1 MYNLGFNFFMKYI
14 LTTISFLIFLI
25 SASQAVVIKD
35 IKISNNKR
43 ITEETIITYG
53 NIQLNKDY
61 NQKELNKIIKDLYDT
76 NFFKRIS
83 IKIDGETL
91 ILNVEENK
99 IIQSVRIEG
108 VKSKKIKEAI
118 LKNLFSKD
126 KSPFLIEKVK
136 IDVNR
141 IKTSLNNI
149 GYYLSDVKSKILE
162 NSNDTVELIF
172 EVNLGD
178 KSKIKKI
185 EFIGNKKIKDRTLR
199 SIIVSEEAKFW
210 KFISNNKFVNQDI
223 INRDKRLLRNFYL
236 SKGFYDVDVQSATV
250 KFLDDKSFKLTYKID
265 AGEIYTVNDTKLVL
279 PIDYD
284 EKNFVEVKNELN
296 KLKNKIYSL
305 NKISKVVEEIDKVT
319 LSREYDFINAG
330 YEETIIENNKI
341 DIVFTVTES
350 EKFYVERINIFGN
363 NITHESVIRNSLEI
377 DEGDPFNELLSSK
390 SINNIK
396 ATNLFKSV
404 KSSITEGQD
413 LNTKII
419 DITVEEKPTGEIMIG
434 AGAGSE
440 GGTLGF
446 SVTENNFLG
455 KGIKLSSSL
464 DLTEDSIRGLF
475 SVTNPNF
482 NYTGKSLSTSV
493 ESTNVDKLTDSG
505 YKSTK
510 TGFTFGTGFE
520 QFQNVYFTPR
530 LSNFYEDI
538 STKDTAS
545 ANLKKQSG
553 SYLESKFSY
562 GLDYDMRNQRFQT
575 TDGFRSKFNQFIPI
589 ISEEYS
595 FGNTYDFKTWYKL
608 PNNMVTSLNIYG
620 RTVNTLTGDDVK
632 ITNRFW
638 LPRNKLKGFKT
649 RNMGPV
655 DANDY
660 VGGNYGAAINFD
672 TTLPMVFSNVQ
683 NIDVRYFLDT
693 ANLWGVDYSSAVD
706 QSNTIRASTG
716 VVVDW
721 FTPIGPLN
729 FSLAQDISKANDDM
743 TETFQFNL
751 GTTF

>member
-1 MYNLGFNFFMKYI
+1 MKYI
-14 LTTISFLIFLI
+14 LTTISLLIFLI
-25 SASQAVVIKD
+25 SASHAVIIKD
-35 IKISNNKR
+35 IKINNNKR
-43 ITEETIITYG
+43 ITEETIVTYG
-53 NIQLNKDY
+53 NIELNKEY
-61 NQKELNKIIKDLYDT
+61 NQKELNNIVKDLYDT
-76 NFFKRIS
+76 NFFKNIS

-91 ILNVEENK
+91 VLSVEENK
-99 IIQSVRIEG
+99 IIQNVRVEG
-108 VKSKKIKEAI
+108 VKSNKIKEAI

-141 IKTSLNNI
+141 IKTSLNTI

-162 NSNDTVELIF
+162 NSNDTVDLIF

-185 EFIGNKKIKDRTLR
+185 EFIGDKKIKDRTLR
-199 SIIVSEEAKFW
+199 SVIISEEAKFW

-250 KFLDDKSFKLTYKID
+250 KFLDNKSFKLTYKID
-265 AGEIYTVNDTKLVL
+265 AGEIFTVNDTKLVL

-284 EKNFVEVKNELN
+284 ENNFTDVKKELN
-296 KLKNKIYSL
+296 KLKNKTYSL
-305 NKISKVVEEIDKVT
+305 NKLSRVVEEIDKIT
-319 LSREYDFINAG
+319 LSREYDFINAS

-341 DIVFTVTES
+341 DIVFTVKES

-363 NITHESVIRNSLEI
+363 NITHESVIRNKLEI
-377 DEGDPFNELLSSK
+377 DEGDAFNELLSSK
-390 SINNIK
+390 SINNLK

-440 GGTLGF
+440 GGTFGF
-446 SVTENNFLG
+446 SITENNFLG
-455 KGIKLSSSL
+455 KGIQLSSNL

-482 NYTGKSLSTSV
+482 NYSGKSLSTSV

-510 TGFTFGTGFE
+510 TGFTLGTGFE
-520 QFQNVYFTPR
+520 QFQNVYFTPK

-545 ANLKKQSG
+545 TNLKKQSG

-575 TDGFRSKFNQFIPI
+575 NEGFRSKFNQSIPLV
-589 ISEEYS
+589 SEEYS
-595 FGNTYDFKTWYKL
+595 FGNIYDFKTWYKL
-608 PNNMVTSLNIYG
+608 PNNMITSFNIYG
-620 RTVNTLTGDDVK
+620 RSVNSLTGDDVK
-632 ITNRFW
+632 ITNRFF
-638 LPRNKLKGFKT
+638 LPRSKLKGFKT
-649 RNMGPV
+649 RNIGPV

-660 VGGNYGAAINFD
+660 VGGNYGAAVNFD
-672 TTLPMVFSNVQ
+672 TTLPMIFSNVQ
-683 NIDVRYFLDT
+683 NVDVRYFLDT

-729 FSLAQDISKANDDM
+729 FSLAQDISKADDDK
-743 TETFQFNL
+743 TETFQFNI

>member
-1 MYNLGFNFFMKYI
+1 MKFIFTLIVGLI
-14 LTTISFLIFLI
+14 LLVTTSH
-25 SASQAVVIKD
+25 AVVIKD
-35 IKISNNKR
+35 IKVNNNKR
-43 ITEETIITYG
+43 ITKETIITYG
-53 NIQLNKDY
+53 NIKLNKDY
-61 NQKELNKIIKDLYDT
+61 NQNELNRIIKDLYDT
-76 NFFKRIS
+76 NFFKEIS
-83 IKIDGETL
+83 LKVDGQIL
-91 ILNVEENK
+91 ILNLVENK
-99 IIQSVRIEG
+99 IIQSVRVEG
-108 VKSKKIKEAI
+108 VKSKTIKEAI

-136 IDVNR
+136 IDENR
-141 IKTSLNNI
+141 MKTSLNLI

-162 NSNDTVELIF
+162 NNNDTVDLIF
-172 EVNLGD
+172 DVNLGE
-178 KSKIKKI
+178 KSRIKKI
-185 EFIGNKKIKDRTLR
+185 EFIGDKKIKDRTLR
-199 SIIVSEEAKFW
+199 SVIISEEAKFW

-223 INRDKRLLRNFYL
+223 IERDKRLLKNFYL

-250 KFLDDKSFKLTYKID
+250 KFLDNESFKLTYKIN
-265 AGEIYTVNDTKLVL
+265 AGQEYTVNDTKLVL

-284 EKNFVEVKNELN
+284 ENNFIDVKKQLN
-296 KLKNKIYSL
+296 KLKGKKYSI
-305 NKISKVVEEIDKVT
+305 NRISKVVDEIDKVT
-319 LSREYDFINAG
+319 LSREYDFINAS
-330 YEETIIENNKI
+330 YTESILDNNKI
-341 DIVFTVTES
+341 DITFTVTES
-350 EKFYVERINIFGN
+350 EKFYVERINIYGN
-363 NITHESVIRNSLEI
+363 NITYESVIRSRLEV
-377 DEGDPFNELLSSK
+377 DEGDPYNELLSSK
-390 SINNIK
+390 SINNLK
-396 ATNLFKSV
+396 ASNLFKSV
-404 KSSITEGQD
+404 DSVISEGQSP
-413 LNTKII
+413 NNKII
-419 DITVEEKPTGEIMIG
+419 DITVEEKPTGEIMVG

-455 KGIKLSSSL
+455 KGIELSSSL

-482 NYTGKSLSTSV
+482 NYTDKSLSTSV

-520 QFQNVYFTPR
+520 QFQNVYFTPK

-538 STKDTAS
+538 STKSTAS
-545 ANLKKQSG
+545 SNLKKQSG
-553 SYLESKFSY
+553 SYIESKFSY

-575 TDGFRSKFNQFIPI
+575 TDGFRSTFNQSIPL

-595 FGNTYDFKTWYKL
+595 LGNRYDFKTWYKL
-608 PNNMVTSLNIYG
+608 PNNMVTSVNIYG
-620 RTVNTLTGDDVK
+620 RTVNSLTGDDVK

-638 LPRNKLKGFKT
+638 LPRSKLKGFKT
-649 RNMGPV
+649 RNIGPV
-655 DANDY
+655 DSNDY
-660 VGGNYGAAINFD
+660 VGGNYAAALNFD
-672 TTLPMVFSNVQ
+672 TTLPMLFPTVQ
-683 NIDVRYFLDT
+683 NVDVRYFLDT

-729 FSLAQDISKANDDM
+729 FSLAQDISKADDDM

>member
-1 MYNLGFNFFMKYI
+1 MKYI
-14 LTTISFLIFLI
+14 LTTISLLIFLI
-25 SASQAVVIKD
+25 SASHAVIIKD
-35 IKISNNKR
+35 IKINNNKR
-43 ITEETIITYG
+43 ITEETIVTYG
-53 NIQLNKDY
+53 NIELNKEY
-61 NQKELNKIIKDLYDT
+61 NQKELNNIVKDLYDT
-76 NFFKRIS
+76 NFFKNIS

-91 ILNVEENK
+91 VLSVEENK
-99 IIQSVRIEG
+99 IIQSVRVEG
-108 VKSKKIKEAI
+108 VKSNKIKEAI

-141 IKTSLNNI
+141 IKTSLNTI

-162 NSNDTVELIF
+162 NSNDTVDLIF

-185 EFIGNKKIKDRTLR
+185 EFIGDKKIKDRTLR
-199 SIIVSEEAKFW
+199 SVIISEEAKFW

-250 KFLDDKSFKLTYKID
+250 KFLDNKSFKLTYKID
-265 AGEIYTVNDTKLVL
+265 AGEIFTVNDTKLVL

-284 EKNFVEVKNELN
+284 ENNFTDVKKELN
-296 KLKNKIYSL
+296 KLKNKTYSL
-305 NKISKVVEEIDKVT
+305 NKLSRVVEEIDKVT
-319 LSREYDFINAG
+319 LSREYDFINAS

-341 DIVFTVTES
+341 DIVFTVKES

-363 NITHESVIRNSLEI
+363 NITHESVIRNKLEI
-377 DEGDPFNELLSSK
+377 DEGDAFNELLSSK
-390 SINNIK
+390 SINNLK

-440 GGTLGF
+440 GGTFGF
-446 SVTENNFLG
+446 SITENNFLG
-455 KGIKLSSSL
+455 KGIQLSSNL

-482 NYTGKSLSTSV
+482 NYSGKSLSTSV

-510 TGFTFGTGFE
+510 TGFTLGTGFE
-520 QFQNVYFTPR
+520 QFQNVYFTPK

-545 ANLKKQSG
+545 TNLKKQSG

-575 TDGFRSKFNQFIPI
+575 NEGFRSKFNQSIPLV
-589 ISEEYS
+589 SEEYS
-595 FGNTYDFKTWYKL
+595 FGNIYDFKTWYKL

-620 RTVNTLTGDDVK
+620 RSVNSLTGDDVK
-632 ITNRFW
+632 ITNRFF
-638 LPRNKLKGFKT
+638 LPRSKLKGFKT
-649 RNMGPV
+649 RNIGPV

-660 VGGNYGAAINFD
+660 VGGNYGAAVNFD
-672 TTLPMVFSNVQ
+672 TTLPMIFSNVQ
-683 NIDVRYFLDT
+683 NVDVRYFLDT

-729 FSLAQDISKANDDM
+729 FSLAQDISKADDDK
-743 TETFQFNL
+743 TETFQFNI

>member
-1 MYNLGFNFFMKYI
+1 MKYI
-14 LTTISFLIFLI
+14 LTTISLLIFLI
-25 SASQAVVIKD
+25 SASHAVIIKD
-35 IKISNNKR
+35 IKINNNKR
-43 ITEETIITYG
+43 ITEETIVTYG
-53 NIQLNKDY
+53 NIELNKEY
-61 NQKELNKIIKDLYDT
+61 NQKELNNIVKDLYDT
-76 NFFKRIS
+76 NFFKNIS

-91 ILNVEENK
+91 VLSVEENK
-99 IIQSVRIEG
+99 IIQNVRVEG
-108 VKSKKIKEAI
+108 VKSNKIKEAI

-141 IKTSLNNI
+141 IKTSLNTI

-162 NSNDTVELIF
+162 NSNDTVDLIF

-185 EFIGNKKIKDRTLR
+185 EFIGDKKIKDRTLR
-199 SIIVSEEAKFW
+199 SVIISEEAKFW

-250 KFLDDKSFKLTYKID
+250 KFLDNKSFKLTYKID
-265 AGEIYTVNDTKLVL
+265 AGEIFTVNDTKLVL

-284 EKNFVEVKNELN
+284 ENNFTDVKKELN
-296 KLKNKIYSL
+296 KLKNKTYSL
-305 NKISKVVEEIDKVT
+305 NKLSRVVEEIDKIT
-319 LSREYDFINAG
+319 LSREYDFINAS

-341 DIVFTVTES
+341 DIVFTVKES

-363 NITHESVIRNSLEI
+363 NITHESVIRNKLEI
-377 DEGDPFNELLSSK
+377 DEGDAFNELLSSK
-390 SINNIK
+390 SINNLK

-440 GGTLGF
+440 GGTFGF
-446 SVTENNFLG
+446 SITENNFLG
-455 KGIKLSSSL
+455 KGIQLSSNL

-482 NYTGKSLSTSV
+482 NYSGKSLSTSI

-510 TGFTFGTGFE
+510 TGFTLGTGFE
-520 QFQNVYFTPR
+520 QFQNVYFTPK

-545 ANLKKQSG
+545 TNLKKQSG

-575 TDGFRSKFNQFIPI
+575 NEGFRSKFNQSIPLV
-589 ISEEYS
+589 SEEYS
-595 FGNTYDFKTWYKL
+595 FGNIYDFKTWYKL
-608 PNNMVTSLNIYG
+608 PNNMITSFNIYG
-620 RTVNTLTGDDVK
+620 RSVNSLTGDDVK
-632 ITNRFW
+632 ITNRFF
-638 LPRNKLKGFKT
+638 LPRSKLKGFKT
-649 RNMGPV
+649 RNIGPV
-655 DANDY
+655 DAKDY
-660 VGGNYGAAINFD
+660 VGGNYGAAVNFD
-672 TTLPMVFSNVQ
+672 TTLPMIFSNVQ
-683 NIDVRYFLDT
+683 NVDVRYFLDT

-729 FSLAQDISKANDDM
+729 FSLAQDISKADDDK
-743 TETFQFNL
+743 TETFQFNI

>member
-1 MYNLGFNFFMKYI
+1 MKLFAATI
-14 LTTISFLIFLI
+14 VGLLFLVTT
-25 SASQAVVIKD
+25 AKAVVINN
-35 IKISNNKR
+35 IKINNNEI
-43 ITEETIITYG
+43 ITKETILTYG
-53 NIQLNKDY
+53 NIKLNKEY
-61 NQKELNKIIKDLYDT
+61 NQKQLNKIIKDLYET
-76 NFFKRIS
+76 NFFKKIS
-83 IKIDGETL
+83 LRVDGQTL
-91 ILNVEENK
+91 VLDIEENK
-99 IIQSVRIEG
+99 IIQSVKVEG
-108 VKSKKIKEAI
+108 VKSNKIKTAI

-136 IDVNR
+136 NDVNR
-141 IKTSLNNI
+141 MKTSLNNI
-149 GYYLSDVKSKILE
+149 GYYLSNVKSKILE
-162 NSNDTVELIF
+162 NDNNTVDLIF
-172 EVNLGD
+172 EVTLGD
-178 KSKIKKI
+178 KSKIRKI
-185 EFIGNKKIKDRTLR
+185 EFIGDKKIKDRTLR
-199 SIIVSEEAKFW
+199 SVIISEEAKFW

-223 INRDKRLLRNFYL
+223 IERDKRLLKNFYL
-236 SKGFYDVDVQSATV
+236 SKGFYDVDIQSATV
-250 KFLDDKSFKLTYKID
+250 KFLDDKSFKLTYKIN
-265 AGEIYTVNDTKLVL
+265 AGEIYTVNDTNLVL

-284 EKNFVEVKNELN
+284 ENNFADVKKELN
-296 KLKNKIYSL
+296 KLVNKTYSI
-305 NKISKVVEEIDKVT
+305 NKISKVIDEIDKVT
-319 LSREYDFINAG
+319 LSREYDFINAS
-330 YEETIIENNKI
+330 YEETIIENNKLN
-341 DIVFTVTES
+341 IVFTVSES
-350 EKFYVERINIFGN
+350 EKFYIERINVFGN
-363 NITHESVIRNSLEI
+363 NITHESVIRSKLEI
-377 DEGDPFNELLSSK
+377 DEGDAYNELLSSK
-390 SINNIK
+390 SINNLK
-396 ATNLFKSV
+396 ASNLFKTV
-404 KSSITEGQD
+404 KSSIIDGQD
-413 LNTKII
+413 SNTKII
-419 DITVEEKPTGEIMIG
+419 DITVEEKPTGEIMVG
-434 AGAGSE
+434 AGAGSD

-455 KGIKLSSSL
+455 KGIQLSSSL

-538 STKDTAS
+538 STKSTAS

-553 SYLESKFSY
+553 SYYESKFSY

-575 TDGFRSKFNQFIPI
+575 NDGFRSKFNQTIPL

-595 FGNTYDFKTWYKL
+595 FGNIYDFKTWYKL
-608 PNNMVTSLNIYG
+608 PNNMVTSLNVYG
-620 RTVNTLTGDDVK
+620 RTVNSLTGDDVK

-649 RNMGPV
+649 RNIGPV
-655 DANDY
+655 DDNDY

-672 TTLPMVFSNVQ
+672 TTLPMFFSNVQ
-683 NIDVRYFLDT
+683 NVDLRYFFDT

-716 VVVDW
+716 IVVDW

-729 FSLAQDISKANDDM
+729 FSLAQDISKADDDK

>member
-1 MYNLGFNFFMKYI
+1 MKLFAATI
-14 LTTISFLIFLI
+14 VGLLFLVTT
-25 SASQAVVIKD
+25 AKAVVINN
-35 IKISNNKR
+35 IKVNNNEI
-43 ITEETIITYG
+43 ITKESILTYG
-53 NIQLNKDY
+53 NIKLNKEY
-61 NQKELNKIIKDLYDT
+61 NQKQLNKIIKDLYET
-76 NFFKRIS
+76 NFFKKIS
-83 IKIDGETL
+83 LRVDGQTL
-91 ILNVEENK
+91 VLDIEENK
-99 IIQSVRIEG
+99 IIQSVKVEG
-108 VKSKKIKEAI
+108 VKSNKIKTAI

-136 IDVNR
+136 NDVNR
-141 IKTSLNNI
+141 MKTSLNNI
-149 GYYLSDVKSKILE
+149 GYYLSNVKSKILE
-162 NSNDTVELIF
+162 NDNNTVDLIF
-172 EVNLGD
+172 EVTLGD
-178 KSKIKKI
+178 KSKIRKI
-185 EFIGNKKIKDRTLR
+185 EFIGDKKIKDRTLR
-199 SIIVSEEAKFW
+199 SVIISEEAKFW

-223 INRDKRLLRNFYL
+223 IERDKRLLKNFYL
-236 SKGFYDVDVQSATV
+236 SKGFYDVDIQSATV
-250 KFLDDKSFKLTYKID
+250 KFLDDKSFKLTYKIN
-265 AGEIYTVNDTKLVL
+265 AGEIYTVNDTNLVL

-284 EKNFVEVKNELN
+284 ENNFADVKKELN
-296 KLKNKIYSL
+296 KLVNKTYSI
-305 NKISKVVEEIDKVT
+305 NKISKVIDEIDKVT
-319 LSREYDFINAG
+319 LSREYDFINAS
-330 YEETIIENNKI
+330 YEETIIENNKLN
-341 DIVFTVTES
+341 IVFTVSES

-363 NITHESVIRNSLEI
+363 NITHESVIRSKLEI
-377 DEGDPFNELLSSK
+377 DEGDAYNELLSSK
-390 SINNIK
+390 SINNLK
-396 ATNLFKSV
+396 ASNLFKSV
-404 KSSITEGQD
+404 KSSIIDGQD
-413 LNTKII
+413 SNTKII
-419 DITVEEKPTGEIMIG
+419 DITVEEKPTGEIMVG
-434 AGAGSE
+434 AGAGSD

-455 KGIKLSSSL
+455 KGIQLSSSL

-538 STKDTAS
+538 STKSTAS

-553 SYLESKFSY
+553 SYYESKFSY

-575 TDGFRSKFNQFIPI
+575 NDGFRSKFNQTIPL

-595 FGNTYDFKTWYKL
+595 FGNIYDFKTWYKL
-608 PNNMVTSLNIYG
+608 PNNMVTSLNVYG
-620 RTVNTLTGDDVK
+620 RTVNSLTGDDVK

-649 RNMGPV
+649 RNIGPV
-655 DANDY
+655 DDNDY

-672 TTLPMVFSNVQ
+672 TTLPMFFSNVQ
-683 NIDVRYFLDT
+683 NVDLRYFFDT

-716 VVVDW
+716 IVVDW

-729 FSLAQDISKANDDM
+729 FSLAQDISKADDDK

>member
-1 MYNLGFNFFMKYI
+1 MKLFAATI
-14 LTTISFLIFLI
+14 VGLLFLVTT
-25 SASQAVVIKD
+25 AKAVVINN
-35 IKISNNKR
+35 IKVNNNKI
-43 ITEETIITYG
+43 ITKESILTYG
-53 NIQLNKDY
+53 NIKLNKEY
-61 NQKELNKIIKDLYDT
+61 NQKQLNKIIKDLYET
-76 NFFKRIS
+76 NFFKKIS
-83 IKIDGETL
+83 LRVDGQTL
-91 ILNVEENK
+91 VLDIEENK
-99 IIQSVRIEG
+99 IIQSVKVEG
-108 VKSKKIKEAI
+108 VKSNKIKTAI

-136 IDVNR
+136 NDVNR
-141 IKTSLNNI
+141 MKTSLNNI
-149 GYYLSDVKSKILE
+149 GYYLSNVKSKILE
-162 NSNDTVELIF
+162 NDNNTVDLIF
-172 EVNLGD
+172 EVTLGD
-178 KSKIKKI
+178 KSKIRKI
-185 EFIGNKKIKDRTLR
+185 EFIGDKKIKDRTLR
-199 SIIVSEEAKFW
+199 SVIISEEAKFW

-223 INRDKRLLRNFYL
+223 IERDKRLLKNFYL
-236 SKGFYDVDVQSATV
+236 SKGFYDVDIQSATV
-250 KFLDDKSFKLTYKID
+250 KFLDDKSFKLTYKIN
-265 AGEIYTVNDTKLVL
+265 AGEIYTVNDTNLVL

-284 EKNFVEVKNELN
+284 ENNFADVKKELN
-296 KLKNKIYSL
+296 KLVNKTYSI
-305 NKISKVVEEIDKVT
+305 NKISKVIDEIDKVT
-319 LSREYDFINAG
+319 LSREYDFINAS
-330 YEETIIENNKI
+330 YEETIIENNKLN
-341 DIVFTVTES
+341 IVFTVSES

-363 NITHESVIRNSLEI
+363 NITHESVIRSKLEI
-377 DEGDPFNELLSSK
+377 DEGDAYNELLSSK
-390 SINNIK
+390 SINNLK
-396 ATNLFKSV
+396 ASNLFKTV
-404 KSSITEGQD
+404 KSSIIDGQD
-413 LNTKII
+413 SNTKII
-419 DITVEEKPTGEIMIG
+419 DITVEEKPTGEIMVG
-434 AGAGSE
+434 AGAGSD

-455 KGIKLSSSL
+455 KGIQLSSSL

-538 STKDTAS
+538 STKSTAS

-553 SYLESKFSY
+553 SYYESKFSY

-575 TDGFRSKFNQFIPI
+575 NDGFRSKFNQTIPL

-595 FGNTYDFKTWYKL
+595 FGNIYDFKTWYKL
-608 PNNMVTSLNIYG
+608 PNNMVTSLNVYG
-620 RTVNTLTGDDVK
+620 RTVNSLTGDDVK

-649 RNMGPV
+649 RNIGPV
-655 DANDY
+655 DDNDY

-672 TTLPMVFSNVQ
+672 TTLPMFFSNVQ
-683 NIDVRYFLDT
+683 NVDLRYFFDT

-716 VVVDW
+716 IVVDW

-729 FSLAQDISKANDDM
+729 FSLAQDISKADDDK

>member
-1 MYNLGFNFFMKYI
+1 MKYI
-14 LTTISFLIFLI
+14 LTTLTFLLFLITT
-25 SASQAVVIKD
+25 SYAAVIKD
-35 IKISNNKR
+35 IKINNNKR
-43 ITEETIITYG
+43 ITKETIITYG
-53 NIQLNKDY
+53 NIQLNKEY
-61 NQKELNKIIKDLYDT
+61 NQSELNNIIKELYDT
-76 NFFKRIS
+76 NFFKKIS
-83 IKIDGETL
+83 IKIDGQTL
-91 ILNVEENK
+91 VLNVEENK
-99 IIQSVRIEG
+99 IIQSVRVEG
-108 VKSKKIKEAI
+108 VKSNKIKEAI

-141 IKTSLNNI
+141 MKTSLNSI

-162 NSNDTVELIF
+162 NNNDTVDLIF

-178 KSKIKKI
+178 KSKIGKI
-185 EFIGNKKIKDRTLR
+185 EFIGDKKIKDRTLR
-199 SIIVSEEAKFW
+199 SIIISEEAKFW
-210 KFISNNKFVNQDI
+210 KFISNNKFINQDI
-223 INRDKRLLRNFYL
+223 IERDKRLLRNFYL
-236 SKGFYDVDVQSATV
+236 SKGYYDVDVQSATV
-250 KFLDDKSFKLTYKID
+250 KFLDNQSFKLTYKIN
-265 AGEIYTVNDTKLVL
+265 AGEEYTVNNTKLVL

-284 EKNFVEVKNELN
+284 ENNFIEVKDELN
-296 KLKNKIYSL
+296 KLIGKKYSI
-305 NKISKVVEEIDKVT
+305 NKISQVVEEIDKIT
-319 LSREYDFINAG
+319 LSREYDFINAS
-330 YEETIIENNKI
+330 YTETIIDNNKL

-350 EKFYVERINIFGN
+350 EKFYVERINIYGN
-363 NITHESVIRNSLEI
+363 NITHESVIRSNLEI

-390 SINNIK
+390 SINNLK
-396 ATNLFKSV
+396 ASNLFKSV
-404 KSSITEGQD
+404 NSSIIEGQEI
-413 LNTKII
+413 NTKII

-446 SVTENNFLG
+446 SVSENNFLG

-482 NYTGKSLSTSV
+482 NYTDKSLSTSV
-493 ESTNVDKLTDSG
+493 ESTNVDKLTESG

-510 TGFTFGTGFE
+510 TGFTFGTSFE
-520 QFQNVYFTPR
+520 QFEDIYFSPKF
-530 LSNFYEDI
+530 SNFYEDL
-538 STKDTAS
+538 STKTTAS
-545 ANLKKQSG
+545 ENLRKQSG
-553 SYLESKFSY
+553 SYFESKFSY
-562 GLDYDMRNQRFQT
+562 GLDYDKRNQRFQT
-575 TDGFRSKFNQFIPI
+575 TDGFRSKFNQFIPL

-595 FGNTYDFKTWYKL
+595 FGNMYDFKTWHKL
-608 PNNMVTSLNIYG
+608 PNDMVTSFNIYG
-620 RTVNTLTGDDVK
+620 RTVNSITGDDVR

-638 LPRNKLKGFKT
+638 LPRSKLKGFKT
-649 RNMGPV
+649 RNIGPV

-660 VGGNYGAAINFD
+660 VGGNYAAAVNFD

-683 NIDVRYFLDT
+683 NVDVRYFIDT
-693 ANLWGVDYSSAVD
+693 ANLWGVDYSSDVD

-729 FSLAQDISKANDDM
+729 FSLAQDISKADDDK

>member
-1 MYNLGFNFFMKYI
+1 MKYI
-14 LTTISFLIFLI
+14 LILITFLLFLVNT
-25 SASQAVVIKD
+25 SHAVVVKD
-35 IKISNNKR
+35 FKVKNNER
-43 ITEETIITYG
+43 ITKETIITYG
-53 NIQLNKDY
+53 DIRLDKDY
-61 NQKELNKIIKDLYDT
+61 SQKELNKIIKDLYDT

-83 IKIDGETL
+83 ITIDGQTL
-91 ILNVEENK
+91 VLDVEENK
-99 IIQSVRIEG
+99 IIQTVKVEG
-108 VKSKKIKEAI
+108 VKSNKIKEAI

-136 IDVNR
+136 TDVNR
-141 IKTSLNNI
+141 MKTSLNNI
-149 GYYLSDVKSKILE
+149 GYYLSDVKSKISE
-162 NSNDTVELIF
+162 NNNGTVDLIF
-172 EVNLGD
+172 EVNLGE

-185 EFIGNKKIKDRTLR
+185 EFIGDKKIKDRSLR
-199 SIIVSEEAKFW
+199 SVIISEEAKFW
-210 KFISNNKFVNQDI
+210 KFISNNKFVNEDI
-223 INRDKRLLRNFYL
+223 IERDKRLLKNYYL

-250 KFLDDKSFKLTYKID
+250 KFLDNKSFKLTYKIN
-265 AGEIYTVNDTKLVL
+265 AGEIYTVNNTKLVL

-284 EKNFVEVKNELN
+284 ESNFKDVKKELK
-296 KLKNKIYSL
+296 KLQGKTYSI
-305 NKISKVVEEIDKVT
+305 NKISKVVEEIDKIT
-319 LSREYDFINAG
+319 LSREYDFINAS
-330 YEETIIENNKI
+330 YTENIIEKNKLN
-341 DIVFTVTES
+341 IVFEVTES
-350 EKFYVERINIFGN
+350 EKFYVEKINIFGN
-363 NITHESVIRNSLEI
+363 NITHESVIRSKLEI
-377 DEGDPFNELLSSK
+377 DEGDAYNELLSSK
-390 SINNIK
+390 SINNLK
-396 ATNLFKSV
+396 ASNLFKNVNRSV
-404 KSSITEGQD
+404 KEGQD

-419 DITVEEKPTGEIMIG
+419 DITVDEKPTGEIMIG
-434 AGAGSE
+434 AGAGSD

-446 SVTENNFLG
+446 SISENNFLG
-455 KGIKLSSSL
+455 KGVKLSSSL

-482 NYTGKSLSTSV
+482 NYSDKSLSTSV

-520 QFQNVYFTPR
+520 QFQNVYFSPR

-538 STKDTAS
+538 TTKTTAS
-545 ANLKKQSG
+545 ENLKKQSG
-553 SYLESKFSY
+553 SYFESKFSY

-575 TDGFRSKFNQFIPI
+575 TDGFRSKFNQTIPL

-595 FGNTYDFKTWYKL
+595 FGNMYDFKTWYKL
-608 PNNMVTSLNIYG
+608 PNNMVTSFNVYG
-620 RTVNTLTGDDVK
+620 RAVNSLTGDDVK

-649 RNMGPV
+649 RNIGPV

-660 VGGNYGAAINFD
+660 VGGNYAAAINFD
-672 TTLPMVFSNVQ
+672 TTLPMIFSNVQ
-683 NIDVRYFLDT
+683 NVDLRYFLDT
-693 ANLWGVDYSSAVD
+693 ANLWGVDYSSSVD

-729 FSLAQDISKANDDM
+729 FSLAQDISKADDDK

>member
-1 MYNLGFNFFMKYI
+1 MKYI
-14 LTTISFLIFLI
+14 LTTISLLIFLI
-25 SASQAVVIKD
+25 SASHAVIIKD
-35 IKISNNKR
+35 IKINNNKR
-43 ITEETIITYG
+43 ITEETIVTYG
-53 NIQLNKDY
+53 NIELNKEY
-61 NQKELNKIIKDLYDT
+61 NQKELNNIVKDLYDT
-76 NFFKRIS
+76 NFFKNIS

-91 ILNVEENK
+91 VLSVEENK
-99 IIQSVRIEG
+99 IIQNVRVEG
-108 VKSKKIKEAI
+108 VKSNKIKEAI

-141 IKTSLNNI
+141 IKTSLNTI

-162 NSNDTVELIF
+162 NSNDTVDLIF

-185 EFIGNKKIKDRTLR
+185 EFIGDKKIKDRTLR
-199 SIIVSEEAKFW
+199 SVIISEEAKFW

-250 KFLDDKSFKLTYKID
+250 KFLDNKSFKLTYKID
-265 AGEIYTVNDTKLVL
+265 AGEIFTVNDTKLVL

-284 EKNFVEVKNELN
+284 ENNFTDVKKELN
-296 KLKNKIYSL
+296 KLKNKTYSL
-305 NKISKVVEEIDKVT
+305 NKLSRVVEEIDKIT
-319 LSREYDFINAG
+319 LSREYDFINAS

-341 DIVFTVTES
+341 DIVFTVKES

-363 NITHESVIRNSLEI
+363 NITHESVIRNKLEI
-377 DEGDPFNELLSSK
+377 DEGDAFNELLSSK
-390 SINNIK
+390 SINNLK

-440 GGTLGF
+440 GGTFGF
-446 SVTENNFLG
+446 SITENNFLG
-455 KGIKLSSSL
+455 KGIQLSSNL

-482 NYTGKSLSTSV
+482 NYSGKSLSTSV

-510 TGFTFGTGFE
+510 TGFTLGTGFE
-520 QFQNVYFTPR
+520 QFQNVYFTPK

-545 ANLKKQSG
+545 TNLKKQSG

-575 TDGFRSKFNQFIPI
+575 NEGFRSKFNQSIPLV
-589 ISEEYS
+589 SEEYS
-595 FGNTYDFKTWYKL
+595 FGNIYDFKTWYKL

-620 RTVNTLTGDDVK
+620 RSVNSLTGDDVK
-632 ITNRFW
+632 ITNRFF
-638 LPRNKLKGFKT
+638 LPRSKLKGFKT
-649 RNMGPV
+649 RNIGPV

-660 VGGNYGAAINFD
+660 VGGNYGAAVNFD
-672 TTLPMVFSNVQ
+672 TTLPMIFSNVQ
-683 NIDVRYFLDT
+683 NVDVRYFLDT

-729 FSLAQDISKANDDM
+729 FSLAQDISKADDDK
-743 TETFQFNL
+743 TETFQFNI

>member
-1 MYNLGFNFFMKYI
+1 MKYI
-14 LTTISFLIFLI
+14 LTTISLLIFLI
-25 SASQAVVIKD
+25 SASHAVIIKD
-35 IKISNNKR
+35 IKINNNKR
-43 ITEETIITYG
+43 ITEETIVTYG
-53 NIQLNKDY
+53 NIELNKEY
-61 NQKELNKIIKDLYDT
+61 NQKELNNIVKDLYDT
-76 NFFKRIS
+76 NFFKNIS

-91 ILNVEENK
+91 VLSVEENK
-99 IIQSVRIEG
+99 IIQNVRVEG
-108 VKSKKIKEAI
+108 VKSNKIKEAI

-141 IKTSLNNI
+141 IKTSLNTI

-162 NSNDTVELIF
+162 NSNDTVDLIF

-185 EFIGNKKIKDRTLR
+185 EFIGDKKIKDRTLR
-199 SIIVSEEAKFW
+199 SVIISEEAKFW

-250 KFLDDKSFKLTYKID
+250 KFLDNKSFKLTYKID
-265 AGEIYTVNDTKLVL
+265 AGEIFTVNDTKLVL

-284 EKNFVEVKNELN
+284 ENNFTDVKKELN
-296 KLKNKIYSL
+296 KLKNKTYSL
-305 NKISKVVEEIDKVT
+305 NKLSRVVEEIDKIT
-319 LSREYDFINAG
+319 LSREYDFINAS

-341 DIVFTVTES
+341 DIVFTVKES

-363 NITHESVIRNSLEI
+363 NITHESVIRNKLEI
-377 DEGDPFNELLSSK
+377 DEGDAFNELLSSK
-390 SINNIK
+390 SINNLK

-440 GGTLGF
+440 GGTFGF
-446 SVTENNFLG
+446 SITENNFLG
-455 KGIKLSSSL
+455 KGIQLSSNL

-482 NYTGKSLSTSV
+482 NYSGKSLSTSV

-510 TGFTFGTGFE
+510 TGFTLGTGFE
-520 QFQNVYFTPR
+520 QFQNVYFTPK

-545 ANLKKQSG
+545 TNLKKQSG

-575 TDGFRSKFNQFIPI
+575 NEGFRSKFNQSIPLV
-589 ISEEYS
+589 SEEYS
-595 FGNTYDFKTWYKL
+595 FGNIYDFKTWYKL
-608 PNNMVTSLNIYG
+608 PNNMVTSFNIYG
-620 RTVNTLTGDDVK
+620 RSVNSLTGDDVK
-632 ITNRFW
+632 ITNRFF
-638 LPRNKLKGFKT
+638 LPRSKLKGFKT
-649 RNMGPV
+649 RNIGPV

-660 VGGNYGAAINFD
+660 VGGNYGAAVNFD
-672 TTLPMVFSNVQ
+672 TTLPMIFSNVQ
-683 NIDVRYFLDT
+683 NVDVRYFLDT

-729 FSLAQDISKANDDM
+729 FSLAQDISKADDDK
-743 TETFQFNL
+743 TETFQFNI

>member
-1 MYNLGFNFFMKYI
+1 MKYI
-14 LTTISFLIFLI
+14 LTTISFLLFLI
-25 SASQAVVIKD
+25 STSYAVVIKD
-35 IKISNNKR
+35 IQINNNKR
-43 ITEETIITYG
+43 ITKETITTYG
-53 NIQLNKDY
+53 KIQLNKDY
-61 NQKELNKIIKDLYDT
+61 NQKELNNILKNLYDT
-76 NFFKRIS
+76 NFFKKIS
-83 IKIDGETL
+83 LTVDGQTL
-91 ILNVEENK
+91 VLTIEENK
-99 IIQSVRIEG
+99 IIQNVRVEG
-108 VKSKKIKEAI
+108 VKSNKIKKAI

-141 IKTSLNNI
+141 MKTSLNKI

-162 NSNDTVELIF
+162 NSNDTVDLIF
-172 EVNLGD
+172 NVNLGK
-178 KSKIKKI
+178 KSKIEKI
-185 EFIGNKKIKDRTLR
+185 EFIGDKKIKDRTLR
-199 SIIVSEEAKFW
+199 SVIISEEAKFW

-223 INRDKRLLRNFYL
+223 IERDKRLLTNFYL
-236 SKGFYDVDVQSATV
+236 SKGYYDVDVQSATV
-250 KFLDDKSFKLTYKID
+250 KFLDDQSFKLTYKIN
-265 AGEIYTVNDTKLVL
+265 AGEEYTVNDTKLVL

-284 EKNFVEVKNELN
+284 ENNFIEVREELN
-296 KLKNKIYSL
+296 KLNGKKYSI
-305 NKISKVVEEIDKVT
+305 NKISKVVEEIDKIT
-319 LSREYDFINAG
+319 LSREYDFINAS
-330 YEETIIENNKI
+330 YSETVIDNNKL

-350 EKFYVERINIFGN
+350 EKFYVERINIYGN
-363 NITHESVIRNSLEI
+363 NITHESVIRSNLEI

-390 SINNIK
+390 SINNLK
-396 ATNLFKSV
+396 ASNLFKSV
-404 KSSITEGQD
+404 NSSIIEGQEI
-413 LNTKII
+413 NTKII

-446 SVTENNFLG
+446 SVSENNFLG

-464 DLTEDSIRGLF
+464 DLTEDTIRGLF

-482 NYTGKSLSTSV
+482 NYSDKSLSTSV
-493 ESTNVDKLTDSG
+493 ESTNIDKLTESG
-505 YKSTK
+505 YKTTK

-520 QFQNVYFTPR
+520 QFQDIYFTPK

-538 STKDTAS
+538 STKTTAS

-553 SYLESKFSY
+553 SYFESKFSY
-562 GLDYDMRNQRFQT
+562 GLDYDKRNQRFQT
-575 TDGFRSKFNQFIPI
+575 TDGFRSKFNQFIPL

-595 FGNTYDFKTWYKL
+595 FGNMYDFKTWHKL
-608 PNNMVTSLNIYG
+608 PNNMVTSFNIYG
-620 RTVNTLTGDDVK
+620 RTVNSITGDDVR

-638 LPRNKLKGFKT
+638 LPRTKLKGFKT
-649 RNMGPV
+649 RNIGPV

-660 VGGNYGAAINFD
+660 VGGNYAAAVNFD

-683 NIDVRYFLDT
+683 NVDVRYFIDT
-693 ANLWGVDYSSAVD
+693 ANLWGVDYSSDVD

-729 FSLAQDISKANDDM
+729 FSLAQDISKADDDK

>member
-1 MYNLGFNFFMKYI
+1 MKYI
-14 LTTISFLIFLI
+14 LTTISLLIFLI
-25 SASQAVVIKD
+25 SASHAVIIKD
-35 IKISNNKR
+35 IKINNNKR
-43 ITEETIITYG
+43 ITEETIVTYG
-53 NIQLNKDY
+53 NIELNKEY
-61 NQKELNKIIKDLYDT
+61 NQKELNNIVKDLYDT
-76 NFFKRIS
+76 NFFKNIS

-91 ILNVEENK
+91 VLSVEENK
-99 IIQSVRIEG
+99 IIQSVRVEG
-108 VKSKKIKEAI
+108 VKSNKIKEAI

-141 IKTSLNNI
+141 IKTSLNTI

-162 NSNDTVELIF
+162 NSNDTVDLIF

-185 EFIGNKKIKDRTLR
+185 EFIGDKKIKDRTLR
-199 SIIVSEEAKFW
+199 SVIISEEAKFW

-250 KFLDDKSFKLTYKID
+250 KFLDNKSFKLTYKID
-265 AGEIYTVNDTKLVL
+265 AGEIFTVNDTKLVL

-284 EKNFVEVKNELN
+284 ENNFTDVKKELN
-296 KLKNKIYSL
+296 KLKNKTYSL
-305 NKISKVVEEIDKVT
+305 NKLSRVVEEIDKIT
-319 LSREYDFINAG
+319 LSREYDFINAS

-341 DIVFTVTES
+341 DIVFTVKES

-363 NITHESVIRNSLEI
+363 NITHESVIRNKLEI
-377 DEGDPFNELLSSK
+377 DEGDAFNELLSSK
-390 SINNIK
+390 SINNLK

-440 GGTLGF
+440 GGTFGF
-446 SVTENNFLG
+446 SITENNFLG
-455 KGIKLSSSL
+455 KGIQLSSNL

-482 NYTGKSLSTSV
+482 NYSGKSLSTSV

-510 TGFTFGTGFE
+510 TGFTLGTGFE
-520 QFQNVYFTPR
+520 QFQNVYFTPK

-545 ANLKKQSG
+545 TNLKKQSG

-575 TDGFRSKFNQFIPI
+575 NEGFRSKFNQSIPLV
-589 ISEEYS
+589 SEEYS
-595 FGNTYDFKTWYKL
+595 FGNIYDFKTWYKL

-620 RTVNTLTGDDVK
+620 RSVNSLTGDDVK
-632 ITNRFW
+632 ITNRFF
-638 LPRNKLKGFKT
+638 LPRSKLKGFKT
-649 RNMGPV
+649 RNIGPV

-660 VGGNYGAAINFD
+660 VGGNYGAAVNFD
-672 TTLPMVFSNVQ
+672 TTLPMIFSNVQ
-683 NIDVRYFLDT
+683 NVDVRYFLDT

-729 FSLAQDISKANDDM
+729 FSLAQDISKADDDK
-743 TETFQFNL
+743 TETFQFNI

>member
-1 MYNLGFNFFMKYI
+1 MKLI
-14 LTTISFLIFLI
+14 IATFVGLLFLI
-25 SASQAVVIKD
+25 ATSQAVVINNV
-35 IKISNNKR
+35 KINNNKR
-43 ITEETIITYG
+43 ITKETILTYG
-53 NIQLNKDY
+53 NIKLNKDY
-61 NQKELNKIIKDLYDT
+61 SQKQLNKIIKDLYET
-76 NFFKRIS
+76 NFFKKIS
-83 IKIDGETL
+83 LRVDGQTL
-91 ILNVEENK
+91 ILDVEENK
-99 IIQSVRIEG
+99 IIQSVKVEG
-108 VKSKKIKEAI
+108 VKSNKIKTSI

-126 KSPFLIEKVK
+126 KSPFLIEKVR

-141 IKTSLNNI
+141 MKTSLNNI
-149 GYYLSDVKSKILE
+149 GYYLSDVKSKVLE
-162 NSNDTVELIF
+162 NNNNTVDLIF
-172 EVNLGD
+172 EVTLGD

-185 EFIGNKKIKDRTLR
+185 EFIGDKKIKDRTLR
-199 SIIVSEEAKFW
+199 SVIISEEAKFW

-223 INRDKRLLRNFYL
+223 IERDKRLLRNFYL
-236 SKGFYDVDVQSATV
+236 SKGFYDVDIQSATV
-250 KFLDDKSFKLTYKID
+250 KFLDDKSFKLTYKIN
-265 AGEIYTVNDTKLVL
+265 AGETYTVNDTKLVL

-284 EKNFVEVKNELN
+284 ENNFVDVKKELN
-296 KLKNKIYSL
+296 KLVNKTYSI

-319 LSREYDFINAG
+319 LSREYDFINAS
-330 YEETIIENNKI
+330 YEETIIENNKLN
-341 DIVFTVTES
+341 IVFTVTES

-363 NITHESVIRNSLEI
+363 NITHESVIRSKLEI
-377 DEGDPFNELLSSK
+377 DEGDAFNELLSSK
-390 SINNIK
+390 SINNLK
-396 ATNLFKSV
+396 ASNLFKNV
-404 KSSITEGQD
+404 KSSINEGQD

-434 AGAGSE
+434 AGAGSD

-455 KGIKLSSSL
+455 KGIQLSSSL

-482 NYTGKSLSTSV
+482 NYSGKSLSTSV

-530 LSNFYEDI
+530 ISNFYEDI
-538 STKDTAS
+538 TTKSTAS
-545 ANLKKQSG
+545 KNLKKQSG
-553 SYLESKFSY
+553 SYYESKFSY

-575 TDGFRSKFNQFIPI
+575 NEGFRSKFNQTIPL

-595 FGNTYDFKTWYKL
+595 FGNIYDFKTWYKL
-608 PNNMVTSLNIYG
+608 PNNMVTSFNVYG
-620 RTVNTLTGDDVK
+620 RAVNSLTGDDVK

-649 RNMGPV
+649 RNIGPV
-655 DANDY
+655 DDNDY

-672 TTLPMVFSNVQ
+672 TTLPMFFSNVQ
-683 NIDVRYFLDT
+683 NVDLRYFFDT
-693 ANLWGVDYSSAVD
+693 ANLWGVDYSNAVD

-716 VVVDW
+716 IVVDW

-729 FSLAQDISKANDDM
+729 FSLAQDISKADDDK

>member
-1 MYNLGFNFFMKYI
+1 MKYI
-14 LTTISFLIFLI
+14 FTLITFLLFLV
-25 SASQAVVIKD
+25 STSHAVVVKD
-35 IKISNNKR
+35 IKVKNNERISK
-43 ITEETIITYG
+43 ETIITYG
-53 NIQLNKDY
+53 DIKLNKDY
-61 NQKELNKIIKDLYDT
+61 SQKELNKIIKDLYDT

-83 IKIDGETL
+83 ITIDGQ
-91 ILNVEENK
+91 ILVLDIEENK
-99 IIQSVRIEG
+99 IIQTVKVEG
-108 VKSKKIKEAI
+108 VKSTKIKEAI

-141 IKTSLNNI
+141 MKTSLNNV
-149 GYYLSDVKSKILE
+149 GYYLSDVKSKISE
-162 NSNDTVELIF
+162 NNNGTVDLIF
-172 EVNLGD
+172 EVNLGE

-185 EFIGNKKIKDRTLR
+185 EFIGDKKIKDRSLR
-199 SIIVSEEAKFW
+199 SVIISEEAKFW
-210 KFISNNKFVNQDI
+210 KFISNNKFVNEDI
-223 INRDKRLLRNFYL
+223 IDRDKRLLRNYYL
-236 SKGFYDVDVQSATV
+236 SKGFYDVNVQSATV
-250 KFLDDKSFKLTYKID
+250 KFLDNKSFKLTYKID
-265 AGEIYTVNDTKLVL
+265 AGEIYTVNNTKLVL

-284 EKNFVEVKNELN
+284 ENNFKDVKKELK
-296 KLKNKIYSL
+296 KLEGKTYSI

-319 LSREYDFINAG
+319 LSREYDFINAS
-330 YEETIIENNKI
+330 YTENILEKNKLN
-341 DIVFTVTES
+341 IVFEVTES
-350 EKFYVERINIFGN
+350 EKFYVEKINIFGN
-363 NITHESVIRNSLEI
+363 NITHESVIRSKLEI
-377 DEGDPFNELLSSK
+377 DEGDAYNELLSVK
-390 SINNIK
+390 SINNLK
-396 ATNLFKSV
+396 ASNLFRNVNRSV
-404 KSSITEGQD
+404 KEGQD

-434 AGAGSE
+434 AGAGSD

-446 SVTENNFLG
+446 SISENNFLG

-464 DLTEDSIRGLF
+464 DLTEDSVRGLF

-482 NYTGKSLSTSV
+482 NYTDKSLSTSV

-520 QFQNVYFTPR
+520 QFQNVYFTPK

-538 STKDTAS
+538 TTKTTAS
-545 ANLKKQSG
+545 DNLKKQSG
-553 SYLESKFSY
+553 SYFESKFSY

-575 TDGFRSKFNQFIPI
+575 TDGFRSKFNQTVPL

-595 FGNTYDFKTWYKL
+595 FGNMYDFKTWYKL
-608 PNNMVTSLNIYG
+608 PNNMVTSFNIYG
-620 RTVNTLTGDDVK
+620 RAVNSLTGDDVK

-649 RNMGPV
+649 RNIGPV

-660 VGGNYGAAINFD
+660 VGGNYAAAINFD
-672 TTLPMVFSNVQ
+672 TTLPMIFSNVQ
-683 NIDVRYFLDT
+683 NVDLRYFLDT
-693 ANLWGVDYSSAVD
+693 ANLWGVDYSSSVD

-729 FSLAQDISKANDDM
+729 FSLAQDISKADDDK
-743 TETFQFNL
+743 TESFQFNL